1 LLAALVVGP
10 SAAAL
15 AVGAAGPGARPA
27 AAQEAAPDL
36 GAQIDQVAGELA
48 GVDAQ
53 IADIRAARER
63 LDAAVVAAQ
72 RKADTLRSDAS
83 RREQVRADLVAQ
95 ARAYAIQRYMYG
107 SAGSRD
113 LLAFLAALAK
123 PADDAVWGLATLE
136 VTSEAALDEAEQV
149 AEARAAVEDRLA
161 SAQSDLLVLSE
172 ARDRKDQ
179 ELRQA
184 GARRAEVAG
193 RFEVV
198 VRELGQATVN
208 GMSTVAYDAYRQAE
222 ATLAEEQP
230 GCGLRWELLAAIG
243 KTESNHGIGRLDA
256 FGNSQIAIVG
266 IPIGG
271 DTDGGLLDGD
281 SVQDHAVGPMQ
292 FIPSTWTRWGT
303 DANGDGRADPGNI
316 VDAATAAGR
325 YLCRAA
331 GDLTLTTEPGVI
343 RAILSYNPNQTYL
356 RVVGARFEALAD
368 DLAAG
373 WFSAAAL
380 PPPPPPVPDVPAN
393 AGPDGRA
400 AAGGTPAPP
409 PPPPPTEVVEVK
421 VFGAQDLATSTTA
434 PVTIADGECL
444 GPSLVLD
451 GRAGFLRCRPQQPG
465 TPVDVLDPCEP
476 APYDGALVGCLTD
489 PTGVPT
495 LLQVDSA
502 STEDIGAAAPPPP
515 YRLLVL
521 DGGDRCLPVPAPE
534 PAPAP
539 PQGAGGGKDGGGRR
553 NGATTTT
560 TTAPD
565 APTTDAPGRRQQTTT
580 TSTPAESTT
589 STVSTVSTM
598 STATTVP
605 ATTDPATTAS
615 TTTAAPTTTV
625 PIAERTT
632 YTCASGAVVVGLPDA
647 STPTWTAT
655 VRQEGLADRRLPV
668 VQAFS

>member
-1 LLAALVVGP
+1 VVGVV
-10 SAAAL
+10 L
-15 AVGAAGPGARPA
+15 GAVAVVAGPTAGTV
-27 AAQEAAPDL
+27 AAQDADDL

-53 IADIRAARER
+53 IAETRAALDR
-63 LDAAVVAAQ
+63 LDAAVTTAQ
-72 RKADTLRSDAS
+72 RKVDALRSDAS
-83 RREQVRADLVAQ
+83 QREQVRADLVAQ

-107 SAGSRD
+107 STGSRD

-149 AEARAAVEDRLA
+149 ADARDAVEDRLA
-161 SAQSDLLVLSE
+161 AAQSDLLLLSA
-172 ARDRKDQ
+172 ARDRKDD
-179 ELRQA
+179 ELRDA
-184 GARRAEVAG
+184 GARRAEVAS

-222 ATLAEEQP
+222 ATLAAEQP

-256 FGNSQIAIVG
+256 FGNSLIAIVG

-281 SVQDHAVGPMQ
+281 STRDHAVGPMQ

-331 GDLTLTTEPGVI
+331 GELTLTTEPGVI

-380 PPPPPPVPDVPAN
+380 PPPPPPVADVPAN

-400 AAGGTPAPP
+400 AAGGAPAPP
-409 PPPPPTEVVEVK
+409 PPPPPTQVVEVK
-421 VFGAQDLATSTTA
+421 IFGPQDLATPTTA

-444 GPSLVLD
+444 GASLVLD
-451 GRAGFLRCRPQQPG
+451 GRAGFLRCRPRQPG
-465 TPVDVLDPCEP
+465 TPDDVLDPCEP
-476 APYDGALVGCLTD
+476 APYDGSLVGCLPD

-495 LLQVDSA
+495 LLRVDA
-502 STEDIGAAAPPPP
+502 GSTEDLGAAAAPPP

-521 DGGDRCLPVPAPE
+521 DGGDRCLPVQAPE

-539 PQGAGGGKDGGGRR
+539 PAGGGGGGDNRGGGR
-553 NGATTTT
+553 NGATTTSST
-560 TTAPD
+560 TTSP
-565 APTTDAPGRRQQTTT
+565 PSTDAPARRRQATT
-580 TSTPAESTT
+580 TSIPTPISTT
-589 STVSTVSTM
+589 STVAETTSTV
-598 STATTVP
+598 AH
-605 ATTDPATTAS
+605 TTASS
-615 TTTAAPTTTV
+615 TTTAAATTTTTTV
-625 PIAERTT
+625 PIAERAT
-632 YTCASGAVVVGLPDA
+632 YTCASGAVVVGLPD
-647 STPTWTAT
+647 SSSPTWTAT
-655 VRQEGLADRRLPV
+655 VRQDGLADRRLPV

>member
-1 LLAALVVGP
+1 VVVAVMAAVAVV
-10 SAAAL
+10 
-15 AVGAAGPGARPA
+15 AGPTAGTANAQDA
-27 AAQEAAPDL
+27 ADL
-36 GAQIDQVAGELA
+36 GAQIDEVAGELA

-53 IADIRAARER
+53 IADLRVARDR
-63 LDAAVVAAQ
+63 LDDAVVVAQ
-72 RKADTLRSDAS
+72 RKADALRSDAS
-83 RREQVRADLVAQ
+83 QREQVRADLVAQ

-123 PADDAVWGLATLE
+123 PADDAVWGLAALE
-136 VTSEAALDEAEQV
+136 VTSEAALDEAQVV
-149 AEARAAVEDRLA
+149 AEARDAVEDRLA
-161 SAQSDLLVLSE
+161 SAQSDLLVLSA

-179 ELRQA
+179 ELRDA

-222 ATLAEEQP
+222 ATLAAEQP

-266 IPIGG
+266 IPIGA
-271 DTDGGLLDGD
+271 DTDGGMLDGD
-281 SVQDHAVGPMQ
+281 TARDHAVGPMQ
-292 FIPSTWTRWGT
+292 FIPSTWKRWGT

-343 RAILSYNPNQTYL
+343 RAILAYNPNQTYL

-380 PPPPPPVPDVPAN
+380 PAPPPPVADVPPN

-400 AAGGTPAPP
+400 AAGGAPAPP
-409 PPPPPTEVVEVK
+409 PPPPPTQVVEVK
-421 VFGAQDLATSTTA
+421 VFGPQDLATSTTT

-444 GPSLVLD
+444 GSSLVLD
-451 GRAGFLRCRPQQPG
+451 GRTGFLRCRTEQG
-465 TPVDVLDPCEP
+465 ATPAAVLDPCER
-476 APYDGALVGCLTD
+476 APYDGSLVGCLPD
-489 PTGVPT
+489 PTGTPT
-495 LLQVDSA
+495 LLRVAAA
-502 STEDIGAAAPPPP
+502 SIEDTGAAAPPPP

-521 DGGDRCLPVPAPE
+521 DGGDRCLPIPAPE
-534 PAPAP
+534 PPPPPPAAP
-539 PQGAGGGKDGGGRR
+539 GSDNRRGGGR
-553 NGATTTT
+553 NGTTTT
-560 TTAPD
+560 TTTSTSPSPADSP
-565 APTTDAPGRRQQTTT
+565 PRRQQTTT
-580 TSTPAESTT
+580 TAPSTSTAPSTLTT
-589 STVSTVSTM
+589 SSTSST
-598 STATTVP
+598 STVP
-605 ATTDPATTAS
+605 ATAS
-615 TTTAAPTTTV
+615 TTTTAAPTTTV
-625 PIAERTT
+625 PIAERST
-632 YTCASGAVVVGLPDA
+632 YSCTSGAVVVGLPD
-647 STPTWTAT
+647 SSSPTWTAT

>member
-1 LLAALVVGP
+1 VVAGATAD
-10 SAAAL
+10 SAS
-15 AVGAAGPGARPA
+15 
-27 AAQEAAPDL
+27 AQDTVDL

-53 IADIRAARER
+53 ITDLRAALDR
-63 LDAAVVAAQ
+63 LDAAVITAQ
-72 RKADTLRSDAS
+72 RKADALRSDAS
-83 RREQVRADLVAQ
+83 QREQMRADLVAQ

-107 SAGSRD
+107 STGSRD

-149 AEARAAVEDRLA
+149 AEARNAVEDRLA
-161 SAQSDLLVLSE
+161 SAQGDLLVLSA

-179 ELRQA
+179 ELRAA

-208 GMSTVAYDAYRQAE
+208 GMSTVAYNAYRQAE
-222 ATLAEEQP
+222 ATLAAEQP
-230 GCGLRWELLAAIG
+230 ACGLRWELLAAIG

-256 FGNSQIAIVG
+256 FGNSQIAIIG

-281 SVQDHAVGPMQ
+281 AARDHAVGPMQ
-292 FIPSTWTRWGT
+292 FIPSTWKRWGT
-303 DANGDGRADPGNI
+303 DANGDGRADPGNM

-380 PPPPPPVPDVPAN
+380 PTPPPPVADVPAN

-400 AAGGTPAPP
+400 TAGGAPAPP
-409 PPPPPTEVVEVK
+409 PPPPPTQLVEVK
-421 VFGAQDLATSTTA
+421 VFGPQDLATSTTA

-451 GRAGFLRCRPQQPG
+451 GRAGFLRCRPRQGG
-465 TPVDVLDPCEP
+465 TPADVLDPCEV
-476 APYDGALVGCLTD
+476 APYDGSLVGCLPD

-495 LLQVDSA
+495 LLRVDAA
-502 STEDIGAAAPPPP
+502 STNDVGAAAAPPP

-521 DGGDRCLPVPAPE
+521 DGGDRCLPISAPE
-534 PAPAP
+534 PPPAP
-539 PQGAGGGKDGGGRR
+539 PPASGDGNRRGGGS
-553 NGATTTT
+553 NGTTTT
-560 TTAPD
+560 TSSTSTPSTGD
-565 APTTDAPGRRQQTTT
+565 APASRQQSTT
-580 TSTPAESTT
+580 TSAPTSSTSTT
-589 STVSTVSTM
+589 STTSTS
-598 STATTVP
+598 STAP
-605 ATTDPATTAS
+605 ATTAAS

-625 PIAERTT
+625 PIAERST
-632 YTCASGAVVVGLPDA
+632 YSCASGAVIVGLPD
-647 STPTWTAT
+647 SSSPTWTAT

-668 VQAFS
+668 VQAFR